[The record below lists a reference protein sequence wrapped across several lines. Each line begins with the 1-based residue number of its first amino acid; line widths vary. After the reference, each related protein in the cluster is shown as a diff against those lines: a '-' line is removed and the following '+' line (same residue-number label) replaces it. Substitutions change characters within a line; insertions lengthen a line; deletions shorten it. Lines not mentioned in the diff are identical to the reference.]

1 VIHNIWYFDEVKK
14 DIAQAK
20 TWYKEQQEGLQIRF
34 ALEIKEAIINIL
46 KNPTIFYSIRYK
58 NIRIAHPK
66 IFPYNI
72 HFYIDVSSSTVVITA
87 IIHNKRDSI
96 IAEKRI

>member
-1 VIHNIWYFDEVKK
+1 MIPNILYFDEVKK
-14 DIAQAK
+14 DIVQAK
-20 TWYKEQQEGLQIRF
+20 SWYKEQQEGLQIRF
-34 ALEIKEAIINIL
+34 ALEIKEAIIAIL
-46 KNPTIFYSIRYK
+46 KNPTIYSIRYK

-72 HFYIDVSSSTVVITA
+72 HFYIDVNSSTVVVTS

-96 IAEKRI
+96 IVEKRV

>member
-1 VIHNIWYFDEVKK
+1 MIHNVLYFDEVKK
-14 DIAQAK
+14 DIIQAK
-20 TWYKEQQEGLQIRF
+20 SWYKEQQEGLQIRF
-34 ALEIKEAIINIL
+34 SSEIKEAIIVIL
-46 KNPTIFYSIRYK
+46 KNPTIYSIRYK

-72 HFYIDVSSSTVVITA
+72 HFYIDESSSTVVVTA

-96 IAEKRI
+96 IAEKRV